1 MAPASGVRGS
11 LYRAYQALPS
21 PVRAGPERLLRVG
34 AEREVSRQPWFSERS
49 PERWLLGPL
58 NTAGQAGLWA
68 GAAREGG
75 ADALSLSAE
84 RVAAGASTLGY
95 ATDVHL
101 SRRAQHRGMGA
112 HRARVLGQRGWAGS
126 TGVLSEG
133 GRAVLDDVFRRTVL
147 DDLPALESAGVR
159 VAVVVHGSE
168 LRDLHEHAARDPAS
182 PFRGEWDE
190 RWHQLQALVERTRA
204 VVDAFPGPVLVTTLD
219 MLEAVPGSRL
229 LPVTVRVD
237 DFVSDGGEPALGREV
252 PVVLHAPTNPRL
264 KATDVVE
271 PVLER
276 LQADGQIV
284 YRRLTGVPH
293 GQMPAAV
300 AAADVVVDQ
309 LALGNVGVLA
319 VEAMA
324 AGRLV
329 VGHAT
334 ETVRGLAR
342 DLARDVS
349 DGGGGSGGGGDAV
362 AAGLPLVEADPS
374 TFAAVMD
381 DVLARPE
388 AYRPVAQAGPRWAR
402 EHHDGRRAAMVLREV
417 LGG

>member
-1 MAPASGVRGS
+1 MAPPSG
-11 LYRAYQALPS
+11 LPYRAYQALPY
-21 PVRAGPERLLRVG
+21 PVRAVPERLMRVG
-34 AEREVSRQPWFSERS
+34 AEREVSRQPWFDRAAGR
-49 PERWLLGPL
+49 RWLFGPL
-58 NTAGQAGLWA
+58 NTAGQAGAWA
-68 GAAREGG
+68 RAGRLAG

-84 RVAAGASTLGY
+84 RVAVGASTLGY

-101 SRRAQHRGMGA
+101 SRRAQLRGMHV
-112 HRARVLGQRGWAGS
+112 HRARVVGQGRWAGA
-126 TGVLSEG
+126 TGVLAES

-168 LRDLHEHAARDPAS
+168 MRDLREHADRDPVS
-182 PFRGEWDE
+182 PFRSEWDD
-190 RWHQLQALVERTRA
+190 RWHQLQGLVERTRP
-204 VVDAFPGPVLVTTLD
+204 VVEAFPGPVLVTTLD

-237 DFVSDGGEPALGREV
+237 DFATGSPALERDV

-276 LQADGQIV
+276 LQEEGRIV
-284 YRRLTGVPH
+284 YRRLAGVPH
-293 GQMPAAV
+293 DRMPAAI
-300 AAADVVVDQ
+300 AEADVVVDQ

-319 VEAMA
+319 VESMA

-334 ETVRGLAR
+334 EAVRALAP
-342 DLARDVS
+342 
-349 DGGGGSGGGGDAV
+349 
-362 AAGLPLVEADPS
+362 GLPLVEAHPS
-374 TFAAVMD
+374 TFAEVMD
-381 DVLARPE
+381 DVLARPT
-388 AYRPVAQAGPRWAR
+388 AYQEVAQAGPAWAR
-402 EHHDGRRAAMVLREV
+402 EHHDGRRAAAVLREV
-417 LGG
+417 LGGPEG

>member
-1 MAPASGVRGS
+1 MAQLTGVHAAA
-11 LYRAYQALPS
+11 YRAYQAVPT
-21 PVRAGPERLLRVG
+21 PVRAVPERLLRAR
-34 AEREVSRQPWFSERS
+34 AEREVARQAWFSSAS
-49 PERWLLGPL
+49 PQRWLLGPL
-58 NTAGQAGLWA
+58 NTAGQADAWA
-68 GAAREGG
+68 RAAREVG

-84 RVAAGASTLGY
+84 RVAPGAATLGY

-101 SRRAQHRGMGA
+101 SRRAQRRGMGV
-112 HRARVLGQRGWAGS
+112 HRARVLGLGRWAGA
-126 TGVLSEG
+126 TGVLSESG
-133 GRAVLDDVFRRTVL
+133 QAVLDDVLRRTVL
-147 DDLPALESAGVR
+147 DDLPALESAGTR
-159 VAVVVHGSE
+159 VAVVIHGSE
-168 LRDLHEHAARDPAS
+168 LRDLHEHAERDPAS

-190 RWHQLQALVERTRA
+190 RWHRLQGLVERTRQ
-204 VVDAFPGPVLVTTLD
+204 VVGSFPGPVLVTTLD

-229 LPVTVRVD
+229 LPVTVRVEE
-237 DFVSDGGEPALGREV
+237 FATEAPALERDV

-264 KATDVVE
+264 KATAVIE

-276 LQADGQIV
+276 LQEEGRIV

-293 GQMPAAV
+293 ERMPAAI

-334 ETVRGLAR
+334 ETVRAMA
-342 DLARDVS
+342 D
-349 DGGGGSGGGGDAV
+349 
-362 AAGLPLVEADPS
+362 GLPLVEADPS

-388 AYRPVAQAGPRWAR
+388 AYRPVAQAGPPWAR
-402 EHHDGRRAAMVLREV
+402 EHHDGRRAAQVLREV